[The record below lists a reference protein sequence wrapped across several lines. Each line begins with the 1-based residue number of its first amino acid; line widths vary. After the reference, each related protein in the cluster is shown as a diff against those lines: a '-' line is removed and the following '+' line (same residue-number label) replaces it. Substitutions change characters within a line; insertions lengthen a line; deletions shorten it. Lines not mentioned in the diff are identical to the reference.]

1 MKGIYRYIDV
11 DVILENIMQA
21 INTKPLHDIVDS
33 HIQRIMYGH
42 TYMFVCKFITY
53 SRVWINRVR
62 LPILLV
68 VS

>member
-1 MKGIYRYIDV
+1 MTNVRDFYNNSDAMCDKSPLQTIIYISTLYHFETFV
-11 DVILENIMQA
+11 YVCMVIA
-21 INTKPLHDIVDS
+21 
-33 HIQRIMYGH
+33 
-42 TYMFVCKFITY
+42 Y